1 MKRWLSPR
9 REVACADA
17 QGRTARQPGCPAA
30 GHASAADARPGG
42 RAGSRLRGH
51 GREPAPHVRA
61 RQGGAA
67 RARRAGRAWPDRPV
81 GQRRGLFHR
90 PERLRHAPAGP
101 GARRARAA
109 GDADRRGHPAQADR
123 VHLPAAGPLA
133 VGAAGGPVRP
143 GPPARH
149 LVRGRARQRPRRAA
163 LLPPLAH
170 PVGRAHGQAER
181 PLPRVRGAGLV
192 RRERRAADRR
202 RAGRLADRHR
212 ARRPC
217 GGAPG
222 GAARRQARRRGGP
235 GRPRDPAHADRRP
248 RGLRGLGDRQRHRG
262 GRARGA
268 ADAGPPSPGGPA
280 RAAGRGAEVSRSPEA
295 SAAGRLQRLLA
306 LVPWVMA
313 HPDSTVDEVCARFA
327 MTREALAADLELLFM
342 SGVPPYGP
350 GDLMEAWIEGER
362 VHIGL
367 ADYFARAPRLT
378 WREAAGLYLAGRA
391 LASLRELDEHGALE
405 RALAKLETVLPS
417 DQLDRIQ
424 ELASRVSVDLGG
436 GEPERAHRAML
447 SRAAAANRRVVLE
460 YYSGSRGDLS
470 RRKVDPWLVF
480 ATAGHWYM
488 VGHCHRAGGERLF
501 RLDRVVEVTPTE
513 EQFERPASF
522 DPASY
527 SESPWGGAFT
537 QGLECELDLG
547 PQAAWVADWLPILSS
562 RRRPDGRLRVKLAT
576 HELAWVVRLVLRLA
590 PDAEPVSPPELRH
603 AVAEAARRVLAVY
616 AWPAP

>member
-101 GARRARAA
+101 GARRARGAGAGGAGLVGGGRGPVGAGGPVQAGPRPRRGTGRAAGQPGRGQPAA

-181 PLPRVRGAGLV
+181 PRPRVRGAGLV

-222 GAARRQARRRGGP
+222 GAARR
-235 GRPRDPAHADRRP
+235 
-248 RGLRGLGDRQRHRG
+248 
-262 GRARGA
+262 RARGA

-447 SRAAAANRRVVLE
+447 SRAAAANRRVVL
-460 YYSGSRGDLS
+460 
-470 RRKVDPWLVF
+470 
-480 ATAGHWYM
+480 
-488 VGHCHRAGGERLF
+488 
-501 RLDRVVEVTPTE
+501 
-513 EQFERPASF
+513 
-522 DPASY
+522 
-527 SESPWGGAFT
+527 
-537 QGLECELDLG
+537 
-547 PQAAWVADWLPILSS
+547 
-562 RRRPDGRLRVKLAT
+562 
-576 HELAWVVRLVLRLA
+576 
-590 PDAEPVSPPELRH
+590 
-603 AVAEAARRVLAVY
+603 
-616 AWPAP
+616 

>member
-1 MKRWLSPR
+1 MRKVERLVNLVALLLDTHLPLTLDQVAELVPGYEATGESLRCMFERDKEGLRGGGRGPVGAGGPVQAGPRPR
-9 REVACADA
+9 R
-17 QGRTARQPGCPAA
+17 GT
-30 GHASAADARPGG
+30 G
-42 RAGSRLRGH
+42 RA
-51 GREPAPHVRA
+51 E
-61 RQGGAA
+61 
-67 RARRAGRAWPDRPV
+67 
-81 GQRRGLFHR
+81 GQ
-90 PERLRHAPAGP
+90 PERGQP
-101 GARRARAA
+101 AA
-109 GDADRRGHPAQADR
+109 GDADRRGHPAQAER

-181 PLPRVRGAGLV
+181 PRPRVRGAGLV

-405 RALAKLETVLPS
+405 RALAKLEAVLPS

-447 SRAAAANRRVVLE
+447 SQL
-460 YYSGSRGDLS
+460 
-470 RRKVDPWLVF
+470 
-480 ATAGHWYM
+480 
-488 VGHCHRAGGERLF
+488 GERPL
-501 RLDRVVEVTPTE
+501 
-513 EQFERPASF
+513 
-522 DPASY
+522 
-527 SESPWGGAFT
+527 
-537 QGLECELDLG
+537 
-547 PQAAWVADWLPILSS
+547 
-562 RRRPDGRLRVKLAT
+562 
-576 HELAWVVRLVLRLA
+576 
-590 PDAEPVSPPELRH
+590 
-603 AVAEAARRVLAVY
+603 
-616 AWPAP
+616 

>member
-1 MKRWLSPR
+1 MRKVERLVNLVALLLDTHRPLTLDQVAELVPGYEATGESLR
-9 REVACADA
+9 RMFERDKEE
-17 QGRTARQPGCPAA
+17 
-30 GHASAADARPGG
+30 
-42 RAGSRLRGH
+42 LRGL
-51 GREPAPHVRA
+51 GVPVERGPIDPWGSEEGYFIDPNAYAMPRLDLAPDERA
-61 RQGGAA
+61 ALALAA
-67 RARRAGRAWPDRPV
+67 RAWSG
-81 GQRRGLFHR
+81 
-90 PERLRHAPAGP
+90 
-101 GARRARAA
+101 AA
-109 GDADRRGHPAQADR
+109 GDPSALAGLSKLDLDPG
-123 VHLPAAGPLA
+123 AGPDALRANLDGASPLLA
-133 VGAAGGPVRP
+133 TLIDAVTRRKRIVFTE
-143 GPPARH
+143 
-149 LVRGRARQRPRRAA
+149 RPR
-163 LLPPLAH
+163 
-170 PVGRAHGQAER
+170 
-181 PLPRVRGAGLV
+181 PRVRGAGLV

-527 SESPWGGAFT
+527 SESPWG
-537 QGLECELDLG
+537 
-547 PQAAWVADWLPILSS
+547 SS
-562 RRRPDGRLRVKLAT
+562 ASWTSVRRRRGWPTGCRSCRAGGART
-576 HELAWVVRLVLRLA
+576 AACGSSWQRTS
-590 PDAEPVSPPELRH
+590 SPGSSGWCCG
-603 AVAEAARRVLAVY
+603 
-616 AWPAP
+616 WPRTPSR